1 MRHWL
6 LLCFL
11 LFWSSAAMAHM
22 LPKQNATINVKE
34 KSAFCVVS
42 VPASALKGV
51 DDDGDGLISN
61 IEIQKHTA
69 AIQQQFDAGFHLS
82 SDVGN
87 GKQIFSW
94 VMPPQTDDTLVSD
107 YVVILHRSD
116 FAEPPKSVSVD
127 LDLFGTKVGEGQMT
141 VKATL
146 NTISEVAI
154 LKPDGATHQFFR
166 GKLTIFGDFVR
177 VGIDHILTG
186 YDHLLFLLT
195 IVVAAAGWRYWL
207 GVVTSFTVA
216 HSITL
221 TLSTLDIMRI
231 PANIVEPGIAASIV
245 LMALL
250 NLYRPAA
257 VMDKRRMWTRVA
269 LVFAC
274 GLLHGFGFASA
285 IGAIAVDSGSQFA
298 TLAGFN
304 IGIEIG
310 QFLFLATIM
319 LLTWAVG
326 KIWRPQFAARIP
338 QLASAVAA
346 VFGIFFLAQQTG
358 LV

>member
-1 MRHWL
+1 MRQWL
-6 LLCFL
+6 LFCFL
-11 LFWSSAAMAHM
+11 LLWSSTAMAHM
-22 LPKQNATINVKE
+22 LPKQNATINVKG

-42 VPASALKGV
+42 VPVSALKGV
-51 DDDGDGLISN
+51 DDDDDGRISSV
-61 IEIQKHTA
+61 EIQKHTA
-69 AIQQQFDAGFHLS
+69 AIQQQFSAGFHLA
-82 SDVGN
+82 SDVGR
-87 GKQIFSW
+87 GKPVFNW
-94 VMPPQTDDTLVSD
+94 VMPPQTDDTPTSD

-116 FAEPPKSVSVD
+116 FAELPKTVKID
-127 LDLFGTKVGEGQMT
+127 LGLFGTKAGERQMT

-146 NTISEVAI
+146 NNVSEVAI
-154 LKPDGATHQFFR
+154 LKPNGAAHQFFR
-166 GKLTIFGDFVR
+166 GKLAIFADFVR
-177 VGIDHILTG
+177 IGIEHILTG

-195 IVVAAAGWRYWL
+195 ILVAAAGWRYWL
-207 GVVTSFTVA
+207 GVVTSFTIA

-221 TLSTLDIMRI
+221 TLSTLDILRI
-231 PANIVEPGIAASIV
+231 PANIVEPGIAISIV

-257 VMDKRRMWTRVA
+257 IMDKRRMWIRVG

-285 IGAIAVDSGSQFA
+285 IGAIAVDSGNQFA

-310 QFLFLATIM
+310 QFLFLAAIM
-319 LLTWAVG
+319 LLTWAVS
-326 KIWRPQFAARIP
+326 KVWRPQFAAKIP
-338 QLASAVAA
+338 QLASVVAA
-346 VFGIFFLAQQTG
+346 VFGLFFLAQQTG